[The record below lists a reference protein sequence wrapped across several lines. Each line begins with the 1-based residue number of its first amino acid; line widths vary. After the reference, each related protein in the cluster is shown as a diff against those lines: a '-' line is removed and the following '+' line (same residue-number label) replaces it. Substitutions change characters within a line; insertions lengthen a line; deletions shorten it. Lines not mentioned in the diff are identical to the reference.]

1 MTSRIAVLGAGMMGS
16 GIAQLLAACGKQVKL
31 FEPFEEAQLRALDNI
46 RSICNTLREPDD
58 CLDRIAVTGDLGEAV
73 ASVDFVI
80 EAAPEKVE
88 LKQELFEKLVRF
100 AASDTVLG
108 TNSSVIPVST
118 VAKHLDDAD
127 AARVV
132 GVHFWNPP
140 YLVPLVEVIQGER
153 TSQDAVQH
161 AMQLLGEAGKDA
173 VHIRKDTVVGNRLQ
187 HALWREAVSLVADGA
202 IDAAG
207 LDTVVKKSFGLRL
220 PVLGPLENAD
230 LVGIELTQDVHRVVF
245 PQLCNDPEPNP
256 ILQHMLDAGE
266 TGMNSGRG
274 FYDWTPETA
283 AAKREGLTRH
293 LRQMTGRAR

>member
-1 MTSRIAVLGAGMMGS
+1 MTSRVAVLGAGLMGS
-16 GIAQLLAACGKQVKL
+16 GIAQLLASHGKRVNL
-31 FEPFEEAQLRALDNI
+31 FEPFEEAGRRALGNI
-46 RSICNTLREPDD
+46 RSICSAIGEPDD
-58 CLDRIAVTGDLGEAV
+58 CLDRITVTGDLAEAV
-73 ASVDFVI
+73 STVGFVI

-88 LKQELFEKLVRF
+88 LKQDLFAQLVRH
-100 AASDTVLG
+100 AAADATLG

-118 VAKHLDDAD
+118 VAKNLDDVD

-153 TSQDAVQH
+153 TSPEVVQR
-161 AMQLLGEAGKDA
+161 AMELLGEAGKDP

-187 HALWREAVSLVADGA
+187 HALWREAVSLVAEGA

-207 LDTVVKKSFGLRL
+207 VDTVIKKSFGMRL

-245 PQLCNDPEPNP
+245 PQLCNDSEPNP
-256 ILQHMLDAGE
+256 LLQQMLDAGK
-266 TGMNSGRG
+266 TGMNSGSG
-274 FYDWTPETA
+274 FHDWTPETA
-283 AAKREGLTRH
+283 AAKRELLTRH
-293 LRQMTGRAR
+293 LLKVTGRA

>member
-1 MTSRIAVLGAGMMGS
+1 MISSVGVIGAGLMGS
-16 GIAQLLAACGKQVKL
+16 GIAQLFAASGKQVQL
-31 FEPFEEAQLRALDNI
+31 FEPFEESQRQAKENI
-46 RSICNTLREPDD
+46 RSICKAIGDSED
-58 CLDRIAVTGDLGEAV
+58 CVERIMVTGDLAQAV
-73 ASVDFVI
+73 ETVDFVI
-80 EAAPEKVE
+80 EAAPEKID
-88 LKQELFEKLVRF
+88 LKQDLFLKLARLSRPE
-100 AASDTVLG
+100 AILG

-118 VAKHLDDAD
+118 VAGQLDAAD

-153 TSQDAVQH
+153 TSDQTVQST
-161 AMQLLGEAGKDA
+161 MELLREAGKEP

-187 HALWREAVSLVADGA
+187 HALWREAVALVAEGA

-207 LDTVVKKSFGLRL
+207 VDTVIKKSFGLRL

-245 PQLCNDPEPNP
+245 PQLSNDLEPNP
-256 ILQHMLDAGE
+256 LLQQMLEAGKA
-266 TGMNSGRG
+266 GMNAGSG

-283 AAKREGLTRH
+283 AAKRELLTRH
-293 LRQMTGRAR
+293 LMTVTGRNG